1 MLPLK
6 LWQLPCFVGFDKERR
21 PVLVFNARFI
31 YFTLYHLIVVINI
44 HFLSFNAYL
53 HVYNLTGF
61 IMFSNE
67 TWWNLYWWR
76 CGTYCLLFYHPVY
89 HIIILW
95 LSSLPVSHQQ
105 SQSTTHLHSTAPI
118 SHITIIC
125 ITSTVTIY
133 HSPALNS
140 AYIASILY
148 AGGWSML
155 LRSCLLANRVSPSSL
170 IALVL

>member
-6 LWQLPCFVGFDKERR
+6 LWQLPCYVGFDKERR
-21 PVLVFNARFI
+21 PVLVFNARLIFCFVSYHSRLQHI
-31 YFTLYHLIVVINI
+31 YFSHATHMCM
-44 HFLSFNAYL
+44 
-53 HVYNLTGF
+53 YNLTGF

-140 AYIASILY
+140 AYIASLLY